1 MSGKYIVVFKDHVTA
16 SQISDYINDVNAN
29 GMRFLISI
37 LHGRI
42 DLAMVPSGGSI
53 GQRFDPVLNGFS
65 ATIPEGYLTRLQSL
79 QGDVIDYIEPDGVVK
94 TQ

>member
-1 MSGKYIVVFKDHVTA
+1 MARAEYIVVFKDHVTA

-53 GQRFDPVLNGFS
+53 GQRFDPVLNVSITDMQICHFVFMRMPRDS
-65 ATIPEGYLTRLQSL
+65 LLPSPRAT
-79 QGDVIDYIEPDGVVK
+79 
-94 TQ
+94 